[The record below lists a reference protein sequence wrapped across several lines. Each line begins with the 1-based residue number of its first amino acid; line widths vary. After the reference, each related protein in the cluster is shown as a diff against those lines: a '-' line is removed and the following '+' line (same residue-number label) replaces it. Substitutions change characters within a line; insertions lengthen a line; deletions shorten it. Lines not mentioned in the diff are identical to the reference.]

1 MRFFIFITLI
11 GLLLTSCSMD
21 YETTLNK
28 DGSGEEQFEMDMSGI
43 GQLASMF
50 EGTSDGD
57 EFDEEKLG
65 ENMDE
70 KIDQEALEE
79 MLDGDPKD
87 GDFDLSKI
95 FSDPSSLPQ
104 QDTSFTIYEAI
115 SDSLKGTPNAYLMK
129 NVRIGMKSD
138 SISDEMKISFNIKFN
153 DQEERRKI
161 RAEMPNYLSDD
172 KEKKSSKMDV
182 TDNMMGE
189 MEQVDFEK
197 GLIIIPMMDLKSD
210 EEEEAAMEKD
220 EDDEA
225 TKAMMAMMF
234 GSSGIRQTYHLP
246 GKVEFTSD
254 PDAKID
260 GNTVV
265 FFTSLIDLMDTESI
279 PQRVIKFNPK

>member
-1 MRFFIFITLI
+1 MRFFIFISLI

-28 DGSGEEQFEMDMSGI
+28 DGSGEESFEMDLSGI

-50 EGTSDGD
+50 EGTSEGD

-65 ENMDE
+65 ENMDDH
-70 KIDQEALEE
+70 IDQEALEE
-79 MLDGDPKD
+79 MLDADPKE
-87 GDFDLSKI
+87 GDFDISKI

-104 QDTSFTIYEAI
+104 QDTSFTIYEAM

-129 NVRIGMKSD
+129 KVRIGMRSD
-138 SISDEMKISFNIKFN
+138 SLENEMKISFNIKFK
-153 DQEERRKI
+153 DQDERQKI

-172 KEKKSSKMDV
+172 KDKKSSNNMNV
-182 TDNMMGE
+182 TNNMMGE

-197 GLIIIPMMDLKSD
+197 GVLIIPMMDLKSD
-210 EEEEAAMEKD
+210 DEEEVEE
-220 EDDEA
+220 EDDDE

-265 FFTSLIDLMDTESI
+265 FFTPLIDLMDKEAI
-279 PQRVIKFNPK
+279 PQRIIKFSPK

>member
-1 MRFFIFITLI
+1 MRFFIFISLI

-28 DGSGEEQFEMDMSGI
+28 DGSGEENFEMDMSGI
-43 GQLASMF
+43 GQLAAMF

-57 EFDEEKLG
+57 EIDKDKLG
-65 ENMDE
+65 ENMDDH
-70 KIDQEALEE
+70 IDQKELEKVLE
-79 MLDGDPKD
+79 GDIKD

-95 FSDPSSLPQ
+95 FTDPSSLPQ
-104 QDTSFTIYEAI
+104 QDTSFTVYEAM

-129 NVRIGMKSD
+129 KVRIGMRSD
-138 SISDEMKISFNIKFN
+138 SLNDEMKISFNLRFN

-161 RAEMPNYLSDD
+161 RAEMPNYLSDGKD
-172 KEKKSSKMDV
+172 KKSSNMNV
-182 TDNMMGE
+182 TNNMMGE
-189 MEQVDFEK
+189 MEQIDFEK
-197 GLIIIPMMDLKSD
+197 GLLIIPMMDLKSED
-210 EEEEAAMEKD
+210 EEDVKEEEED
-220 EDDEA
+220 DDE

-265 FFTSLIDLMDTESI
+265 FFTPLIDLMDKEAI
-279 PQRVIKFNPK
+279 PQRIIKFSPK

>member
-1 MRFFIFITLI
+1 MRFLIFISLI

-28 DGSGEEQFEMDMSGI
+28 DGSGEENFEMDLSGI

-57 EFDEEKLG
+57 EIDEDKLG
-65 ENMDE
+65 ENMDDH
-70 KIDQEALEE
+70 IDQEALEE
-79 MLDGDPKD
+79 MLEADPKD
-87 GDFDLSKI
+87 GEFDVSKI
-95 FSDPSSLPQ
+95 FTDPSSLPQ
-104 QDTSFTIYEAI
+104 QDTSFTIYEAMN
-115 SDSLKGTPNAYLMK
+115 DSLKGTPNAYLMK
-129 NVRIGMKSD
+129 KVSIRMRSD
-138 SISDEMKISFNIKFN
+138 SLNDEMKMSFNLKFK

-172 KEKKSSKMDV
+172 KDKKSSSMDV
-182 TDNMMGE
+182 ANNMMGE
-189 MEQVDFEK
+189 MEQIDFEK
-197 GLIIIPMMDLKSD
+197 GLLIIPMMNLKS
-210 EEEEAAMEKD
+210 
-220 EDDEA
+220 EDDEEKEEEDDE
-225 TKAMMAMMF
+225 TKAMMAMIF

-265 FFTSLIDLMDTESI
+265 FFTPLIDLMDKEAI
-279 PQRVIKFNPK
+279 PQRIIKFSPK

>member
-1 MRFFIFITLI
+1 MRFLIFISLI

-28 DGSGEEQFEMDMSGI
+28 DGSGEENFEMDLSGI

-57 EFDEEKLG
+57 EIDEDKLG
-65 ENMDE
+65 ENMDDH
-70 KIDQEALEE
+70 IDQEALEE
-79 MLDGDPKD
+79 MLEADSKD
-87 GDFDLSKI
+87 GEFDVSKI
-95 FSDPSSLPQ
+95 FTDPSSLPQ
-104 QDTSFTIYEAI
+104 QDTSFTIYEAMN
-115 SDSLKGTPNAYLMK
+115 DSLKGTPNAYLMK
-129 NVRIGMKSD
+129 KVSIRMRSD
-138 SISDEMKISFNIKFN
+138 SLNDEMKMSFNLKFK

-172 KEKKSSKMDV
+172 KDKKSSSMDV
-182 TDNMMGE
+182 ANNMMGE
-189 MEQVDFEK
+189 MEQIDFEK
-197 GLIIIPMMDLKSD
+197 GLLIIPMMNLKS
-210 EEEEAAMEKD
+210 
-220 EDDEA
+220 EDDEEKEEEDDE
-225 TKAMMAMMF
+225 TKAMMAMIF

-265 FFTSLIDLMDTESI
+265 FFTPLIDLMDKEAI
-279 PQRVIKFNPK
+279 PQRIIKFSPK